1 MKKIVLILS
10 FFVLFTH
17 AASFDCK
24 KARTSVEK
32 HICSDANLSTLD
44 EELAKVYKKVLKL
57 SIQNR
62 LSKYDGSSNYNF
74 FKQKQK
80 KWLKARNK
88 NCSKYKG
95 NEQKECLLSYYTS
108 RIEKLKEFDDG
119 AMVYR
124 NFGNLLYL
132 YTHRPYL
139 LQFFKPY
146 LDKLSYKK
154 LSKEILAWEKSYEVC
169 RNRFGVLDE
178 NCTKK
183 VAKEKRSY
191 YDTLLTSYENNRYL
205 KTDGKC
211 IKLKRNSLSFEEEG
225 MCHIYNIY
233 KKSEIQKLCKKE
245 PEFSETKLTIPNNTK
260 VCSRDSH
267 RMFDEEDESI
277 SSINKNIVVIK
288 TENFDYSGGLHGD
301 YESNYL
307 NLDRNSGKT
316 IQWNDIFGE
325 KKKVF
330 YPFIVRHMKNLIDLE
345 YLEKLSD
352 NELYD
357 MATATDR
364 MQLTPK
370 GVVVWF
376 GLYEISRYADGEPS
390 FLIPLKKLKKVMSYE
405 KFTYYFSKPLK
416 LYSICKENN

>member
-1 MKKIVLILS
+1 MKKIVVILS
-10 FFVLFTH
+10 FFVLFAH
-17 AASFDCK
+17 AASFDCT
-24 KARTSVEK
+24 KARTSIEK
-32 HICSDANLSTLD
+32 QICSDANLSTLD

-57 SIQNR
+57 SIQNK

-88 NCSKYKG
+88 NCSKHKG

-124 NFGNLLYL
+124 NFGHLLYL
-132 YTHRPYL
+132 YTHRPDL

-146 LDKLSYKK
+146 LDKKSYKK

-183 VAKEKRSY
+183 VAKEKRAY
-191 YDTLLTSYENNRYL
+191 YDTLLTHYKNNRYL

-211 IKLKRNSLSFEEEG
+211 IKLKRNSLSFEQED

-233 KKSEIQKLCKKE
+233 KKSEIQKLCKIE
-245 PEFSETKLTIPNNTK
+245 PEFSEIKLNIPKNAK
-260 VCSRDSH
+260 SCSKDSH
-267 RMFDEEDESI
+267 RIFDEHDESI
-277 SSINKNIVVIK
+277 SFINKNIVVIK
-288 TENFDYSGGLHGD
+288 TENFDYTGGLHGD

-307 NLDRNSGKT
+307 NLDRNSGKM
-316 IQWNDIFGE
+316 IQWDDIFE
-325 KKKVF
+325 KKKKVL
-330 YPFIVRHMKNLIDLE
+330 YRFIVRHMRNLIDLE

-364 MQLTPK
+364 IQLTPK

-376 GLYEISRYADGEPS
+376 GLYEISGYADGEPS
-390 FLIPLKKLKKVMSYE
+390 FLIPLKKLKKIMTHE
-405 KFTYYFSKPLK
+405 KFTYYFAKPLR
-416 LYSICKENN
+416 LMSVCL

>member
-1 MKKIVLILS
+1 MKKIVLIVS
-10 FFVLFTH
+10 FFVLFAH
-17 AASFDCK
+17 AASFNCT
-24 KARTSVEK
+24 KARTSIEK
-32 HICSDANLSTLD
+32 QICSDANLSVLD
-44 EELAKVYKKVLKL
+44 EELAKVYKKVLQL
-57 SIQNR
+57 SIHNK

-124 NFGNLLYL
+124 NFGHLIYL
-132 YTHRPYL
+132 YTHRPDL

-146 LDKLSYKK
+146 LDKKSYKK

-183 VAKEKRSY
+183 VAKEKRAY
-191 YDTLLTSYENNRYL
+191 YDTLLTHYKNNRYL

-211 IKLKRNSLSFEEEG
+211 IKLKRNSFSFEQEDI
-225 MCHIYNIY
+225 CHIYNIY

-245 PEFSETKLTIPNNTK
+245 PEFNETKLIIPKNAK
-260 VCSRDSH
+260 ACSRDSH
-267 RMFDEEDESI
+267 RIFYEEDESI
-277 SSINKNIVVIK
+277 SLLSKNIVVIK
-288 TENFDYSGGLHGD
+288 TENFDYTGGLHGD

-307 NLDRNSGKT
+307 NLDRNSGKI
-316 IQWNDIFGE
+316 IQWNDIFTQ
-325 KKKVF
+325 KKKVL
-330 YPFIVRHMKNLIDLE
+330 YPFIVRHMRNLIDLE

-352 NELYD
+352 NELCD
-357 MATATDR
+357 MATATNR

-376 GLYEISRYADGEPS
+376 GLYEISGYANGEPS
-390 FLIPLKKLKKVMSYE
+390 FLVPLKKLKKVMTHE
-405 KFTYYFSKPLK
+405 KFIYYFAKPIK
-416 LYSICKENN
+416 LYSICN